1 MAFKRNLISKW
12 TKVQDNRAKYA
23 AKAAETQQEYLKCKL
38 VLTCQKKNEQNL

>member
-23 AKAAETQQEYLKCKL
+23 AKAAETREQTARIPEM
-38 VLTCQKKNEQNL
+38 QK